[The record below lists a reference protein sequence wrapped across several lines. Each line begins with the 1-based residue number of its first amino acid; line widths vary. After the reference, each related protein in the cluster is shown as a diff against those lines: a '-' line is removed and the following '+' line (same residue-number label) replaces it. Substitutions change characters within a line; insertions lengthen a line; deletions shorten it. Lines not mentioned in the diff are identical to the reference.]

1 MLRRYRTLLLV
12 VLCLSCSSLALPQ
25 PVFGEETL
33 TLWKF
38 LGIPQT
44 MRHIRLQTLNR
55 NGKFPGL
62 EPKPPLRAIADPSH
76 LPPPAGTSPGAAGAG
91 QSAVASV
98 SFRANQE
105 AEGEEAP
112 PPKKAIEV
120 AAEIKKAEDE
130 ARQKI
135 KALRYL
141 AKVGCGC
148 RPGVAEAL
156 MDAIDPKAECT
167 EEVRYVAAQA
177 ITETIGN
184 QCDTCNTN
192 SCCTPEL
199 MEKMAESAFLRDERG
214 CWREPSEKVREAL
227 QEALQK
233 CCPWDAELMIV
244 PAENGLDDREFRD
257 ARLSP
262 MTDDA
267 PPPLP
272 GFLLESQG
280 YPTRG
285 AEGRIE
291 IGDVPQVRPMSYSP
305 STRSPLLAGL
315 STARGIVLNLAS
327 VDETVTI
334 DCPEDGLA
342 IVGSVA
348 TVERQFLSGVDSI
361 GTLQIV
367 DADRGYLVARPKR
380 MTRALKAGDQVV
392 FFMQKH

>member
-1 MLRRYRTLLLV
+1 MFRRYRTFMLV
-12 VLCLSCSSLALPQ
+12 VLCLSCSFFALPRL
-25 PVFGEETL
+25 VLGEETL

-38 LGIPQT
+38 LGIPQA
-44 MRHIRLQTLNR
+44 MRYVRLQTLNR

-76 LPPPAGTSPGAAGAG
+76 LPPPAGTSAGAG
-91 QSAVASV
+91 PSATASV
-98 SFRANQE
+98 SFRSVQE
-105 AEGEEAP
+105 AEGEAP

-177 ITETIGN
+177 ISETIGN
-184 QCDTCNTN
+184 QCETCNTN

-227 QEALQK
+227 QEALQQ

-257 ARLSP
+257 ASLSP

-272 GFLLESQG
+272 GFLLESQE
-280 YPTRG
+280 YPTQG
-285 AEGRIE
+285 GEGRIE
-291 IGDVPQVRPMSYSP
+291 IADLPQVRPTSYSP

-315 STARGIVLNLAS
+315 FTARGIVLNLDS

-334 DCPEDGLA
+334 ECPEDGLA

-348 TVERQFLSGVDSI
+348 RVERQFLSGVDSI
-361 GTLQIV
+361 GTLQII
-367 DADRGYLVARPKR
+367 DADRGYLVAKPKR